1 MTGARW
7 ILCGVFFV
15 SGAAGLI
22 FEALWFRQ
30 AGLAFGNGVTA
41 ASLVLASF
49 MAGLALGSGLVAA
62 VGPRLKYPL
71 RLYAAL
77 ELLIAGGGVAL
88 VWVLPDLGVLLA
100 PVERSLGEQPVALS
114 ALRFGLAFVLLL
126 LPATAM
132 GATLPLLVAALRARD
147 ASFGSALGAL
157 YGWNTLGAVVG
168 ALAVETVVV
177 GALGVRGAAMFAG
190 GLDVLAGAVAW
201 GIARRAGPAALRAD
215 HAPGPAA
222 LAGAS
227 LLALEVVWFRLL
239 RLFVPTGGLAF
250 ALMLASVLAGLGFG
264 GALAGLWLRRRP
276 AAWRWGAA
284 VAWLAGALVSVLYGD
299 FSRWVGPPG
308 GPLRYEPRALLELA
322 AVLTLPVSVLSG
334 VLFPLVGA
342 ALRERVAPDLR
353 AAGLL
358 TLCNT
363 LGAAG
368 GSLLA
373 GFVLLPALGM
383 ERAIFALAAAYGA
396 VGLLLVVGAGGGGR
410 ALPAALGL
418 GAALL
423 LFPFGK
429 MERDYLRFPVE
440 RFAGREATTLQAV
453 REGRTETA
461 LLLRAAL
468 DGEPVHHR
476 LVTDGYSMAG
486 TTARARRYM
495 KLYVYWPLAL
505 QPTPRRVLLISYGA
519 GSTARALAAEPG
531 IERVD
536 VVDLSREILEL
547 SPLLYPR
554 SGEDPLEDPRFR
566 VHVGDGRHFLQVA
579 SERYDLIT
587 GEPPPPKAAGVVNL
601 YTREYFALVRER
613 LAEGGVHTYW
623 LPVHNLT
630 EDEARG
636 IVRAYCDVFPD
647 CSLWNGS
654 GYDWM
659 LVGSRGGRWDRDPNR
674 FRGLWEDSP
683 HADELARLGLERP
696 EQLGATFLADA
707 EQLSRWTDGAAP
719 LVDDRPLRLGH
730 EIPGL
735 VETRAVFA
743 PWLEPEA
750 ARRRFE
756 ASAFVRAAWPPD
768 LREDSLAYFDA
779 QALLESP
786 VREAD
791 WPGSLQASFARLH
804 RALSETDL
812 RVPALWLT
820 GTDDDYLAAAPPK
833 STGRERYGTDAAQRW
848 VDAARD
854 TGCELNDLIATL
866 VALTATSVA
875 NACVDLLPNQDVSA
889 KKVGRLIVGGGGASN
904 PALMDALGAAL
915 PDVEVDR
922 FADHGVPVQAAEAMA
937 FSLMGRNRLLGIPNH
952 LPRCT
957 GAREAGVLGV
967 VTPASRA

>member
-215 HAPGPAA
+215 HAPGPVVFRRGAGALLLAAA

-334 VLFPLVGA
+334 VLVPLVGA

-368 GSLLA
+368 GSLVA

-383 ERAIFALAAAYGA
+383 ERAIFVLAAVYGA

-468 DGEPVHHR
+468 DGESVHHR

-820 GTDDDYLAAAPPK
+820 GTDDDYLAAVERRIVAGAPERDYALLL
-833 STGRERYGTDAAQRW
+833 GRRELAARRYGA
-848 VDAARD
+848 AARRFESARAVHPND
-854 TGCELNDLIATL
+854 RVGLRLELYALCLAGRGE
-866 VALTATSVA
+866 VAAERA
-875 NACVDLLPNQDVSA
+875 
-889 KKVGRLIVGGGGASN
+889 GRLGIR
-904 PALMDALGAAL
+904 PAERAWWAWLR
-915 PDVEVDR
+915 EVC
-922 FADHGVPVQAAEAMA
+922 G
-937 FSLMGRNRLLGIPNH
+937 L
-952 LPRCT
+952 
-957 GAREAGVLGV
+957 
-967 VTPASRA
+967 